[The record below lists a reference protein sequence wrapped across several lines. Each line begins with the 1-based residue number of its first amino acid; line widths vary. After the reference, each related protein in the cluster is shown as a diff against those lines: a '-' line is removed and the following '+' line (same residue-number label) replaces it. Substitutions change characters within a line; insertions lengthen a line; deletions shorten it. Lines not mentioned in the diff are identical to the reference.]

1 MTGPRPEVCQ
11 QSWSSE
17 EPAVKISG
25 VSKEGS
31 KVLTGLNVEDRLAE
45 SVVVAV
51 RQALSESGDLLA
63 LGLLPELA
71 VGTRSGLD
79 VAVDGERATARAG
92 RKNSLASIVG
102 ALATGW
108 LGSSS
113 GGLGG
118 GGSPALGG
126 GGSSGSGSVVWT

>member
-1 MTGPRPEVCQ
+1 
-11 QSWSSE
+11 
-17 EPAVKISG
+17 VKISG
-25 VSKEGS
+25 VTKEGS

-92 RKNSLASIVG
+92 RENSLASIVG